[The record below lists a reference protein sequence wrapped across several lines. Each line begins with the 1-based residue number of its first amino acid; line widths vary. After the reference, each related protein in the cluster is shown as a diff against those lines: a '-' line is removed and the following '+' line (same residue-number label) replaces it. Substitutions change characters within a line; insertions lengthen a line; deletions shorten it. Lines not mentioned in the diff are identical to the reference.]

1 MLLFRFF
8 YVKQINNVYL
18 CTIKKEN
25 MQNQHSDIV
34 AILPSIIKNNGSTNY
49 GTVRNSDFLAV
60 INKGLYLCSAF
71 DTQMHELE
79 Y

>member
-18 CTIKKEN
+18 CIIKKED

-34 AILPSIIKNNGSTNY
+34 AILPSIIRNNGSTNY
-49 GTVRNSDFLAV
+49 GTVRNSDFLAA
-60 INKGLYLCSAF
+60 IKNRLYLCSAF
-71 DTQMHELE
+71 ETQMPEIE